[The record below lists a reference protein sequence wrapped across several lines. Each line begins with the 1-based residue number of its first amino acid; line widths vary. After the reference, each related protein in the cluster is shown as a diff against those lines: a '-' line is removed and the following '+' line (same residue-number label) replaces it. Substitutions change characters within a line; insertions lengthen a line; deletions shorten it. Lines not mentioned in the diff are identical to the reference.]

1 MSFDMTFP
9 LVLLA
14 AYGLFNLLLSTAV
27 ALAWRAGLRRHL
39 TDADAVLGV
48 RLLPAMGS
56 AAIVLTIVLPAFVI
70 YEPRHAQ
77 DHPGP
82 LLMVSAL
89 LALLVLGDGARRGL
103 RAYRATRALAHGPR
117 PLLTNPAGANTE
129 VTVIN
134 VKEPLVGVVG
144 GLRQRVIAAR
154 SVAAACDQ
162 EEFRQVLAHETAHMD
177 ARDNLKLLMLLTLPD
192 VLAWLS
198 TGRALTAHWRAATE
212 LEADERASGS
222 DPRKR
227 IALASALI
235 KVARLSLASGLTRA
249 ASRAD
254 APLSGLEQ
262 RVRRLLAPSPAAR
275 RGFPSRFLGRRLLTG
290 ALLVPLLAVPLY
302 ASVHRLIE
310 VLVAFGR

>member
-1 MSFDMTFP
+1 MSFDVTFP

-14 AYGLFNLLLSTAV
+14 AYGLCNLLLSAAV
-27 ALAWRAGLRRHL
+27 VLGWRAGLRRHL

-56 AAIVLTIVLPAFVI
+56 AALVLTVVLPAFLL
-70 YEPRHAQ
+70 YEPRHAH

-82 LLMVSAL
+82 LLVLSAL
-89 LALLVLGDGARRGL
+89 FALLVLGDGVRRGL
-103 RAYRATRALAHGPR
+103 RAWRSTRALMR
-117 PLLTNPAGANTE
+117 SSQPLPTQPATGGTE

-144 GLRQRVIAAR
+144 GWRQRIVAAR
-154 SVAAACDQ
+154 CVAAACDH
-162 EEFRQVLAHETAHMD
+162 EEFRQVLAHEAAHMD
-177 ARDNLKLLMLLTLPD
+177 ARDNLKLLMLRTMPD
-192 VLAWLS
+192 ALAWLS
-198 TGRALTAHWRAATE
+198 TGSALTERWRAATE
-212 LEADERASGS
+212 LEADERASGA

-227 IALASALI
+227 VALASALI
-235 KVARLSLASGLTRA
+235 KVARLSIASGRPRRV
-249 ASRAD
+249 SRASTQ
-254 APLSGLEQ
+254 LNGLEQ
-262 RVRRLLAPSPAAR
+262 RVRRLLAPSPAIHR
-275 RGFPSRFLGRRLLTG
+275 SFPGRRLLTC